1 MTAICRSASLT
12 NPVAVRGRLGR
23 CYPSRTPLG
32 IGRSSHSPSTP
43 SLSTLSPSIGMPV
56 HLSHAFIT
64 TASAAFVPERRAAGM
79 CASVDRPA
87 PTTLCKLTAVR
98 CSIRRTRKSRSRRC
112 HDVWHMPG
120 SNWRRRDSTG
130 THSTLRLTESGTVSV
145 DCARF
150 KSPLAHS
157 VSPSQKT
164 IHGRLWAQLDCL
176 PSVSSAA

>member
-1 MTAICRSASLT
+1 MQVRLANESRCSQGPPRSLLSFPDTPWHRSLLPQSV
-12 NPVAVRGRLGR
+12 NPVVVDALSVDRYACPSQSCLHHDSFRRVR
-23 CYPSRTPLG
+23 S
-32 IGRSSHSPSTP
+32 
-43 SLSTLSPSIGMPV
+43 
-56 HLSHAFIT
+56 
-64 TASAAFVPERRAAGM
+64 ERRAAGM
-79 CASVDRPA
+79 CVSVDRPA

-98 CSIRRTRKSRSRRC
+98 CSIRRTQNSRSRRC
-112 HDVWHMPG
+112 HDVWLMPG
-120 SNWRRRDSTG
+120 SIWRRRDSTG